1 MQEATQSTILSGAA
15 DPLAA
20 AAYRAEAW
28 AGEPFLREGEDVAVV
43 LAPGTARRRA
53 LDEAQFEIEAGRRTP
68 SPQWKVRFG
77 LLLGL
82 ERVLAEPEP
91 KTKAGTALRRHQI
104 DALAG
109 MLTELIAALQRS
121 EENGNGHSL
130 VEVIDEIDDEDDFDG
145 DVDETSDE
153 DVLEEP
159 LTPEEDPGA
168 VRRYRFRHPTASGK
182 TIAAAGF
189 VEAARTL
196 GVLILTHRRLLVSQF
211 DRDLKTEG
219 YGDRYTEAVTSGHQP
234 AIPNPLTIQTYAWF
248 ARHVGSISRDAYQL
262 VICDEAHTAL
272 GEKTSA
278 AIRSFPEPIYIG
290 MTATEELIAKQ
301 VSDVF
306 PASVDDLPLQ
316 DAARRGLIAPLRDLR
331 VPPVAAINS
340 VPIVG
345 GDFDQEIL
353 AKTLDHQAL
362 NQAAASLY
370 RDRFDNTPGIVYAAG
385 VEHAYNLAQ
394 EFRSAGLKA
403 EAVSGRTPPVKL
415 AETLAAYER
424 GEINVLI
431 NAQLLAEGW
440 NSPRATVCMHLAPT
454 ASRRVYQQRIG
465 RIMRLHPRKEAG
477 IVVDFVPKG
486 ATHNERVISLH
497 SLLDADFYREGA
509 RVTPAPRRRSQRR
522 ARRRLTPAP
531 WLVPVTPD
539 VRRRIAVIQREWQ
552 RVDPRYLDDEE
563 QRYWATIA
571 GRQIR
576 FDERASFVQKLTDG
590 RASKGALET
599 FLSTAA
605 AENPNRRLRMMALQ
619 DRVSMRVERAD
630 FDDLVTLVT
639 QAPTWE
645 KERLHGIRVLLRAIA
660 EGKPDAPDQILER
673 WTWRLARATRKV
685 QDRRASTEYPEAKRL
700 LGALANSRGH
710 RHEENASRLVK
721 LAKEQPLQVGAALLA
736 SAEGYTPRAT
746 KLIEEAREQI
756 GEIHEVAQAL
766 SDNLPAPKQQ
776 AARSRRKRRRKKKG
790 ATPEAAVATEGGETT
805 AAEGDAPA
813 KPKRRRRRRK
823 PAAAPGEATTQP
835 SGETES

>member
-1 MQEATQSTILSGAA
+1 MQEAIQQPTSSTLEAT
-15 DPLAA
+15 DPIVAA
-20 AAYRAEAW
+20 ALRAEAW
-28 AGEPFLREGEDVAVV
+28 AGEPFLREGEDPAQA
-43 LAPGTARRRA
+43 LGEGTARRRA
-53 LDEAQFEIEAGRRTP
+53 LDEAIAELDAGRASP
-68 SPQWKVRFG
+68 SPQWKVRYG

-82 ERVLAEPEP
+82 ERVLAEEEP
-91 KTKAGTALRRHQI
+91 RTAAGTALRRHQV

-109 MLTELIAALQRS
+109 MLTELIAASQRYD
-121 EENGNGHSL
+121 EANGNGNGHTATAEEL
-130 VEVIDEIDDEDDFDG
+130 ELQQVEDED
-145 DVDETSDE
+145 E
-153 DVLEEP
+153 DSTLVVAVADAELPEEP
-159 LTPEEDPGA
+159 DQHDPGA

-211 DRDLKTEG
+211 TGDLTTEG
-219 YGDRYTEAVTSGHQP
+219 YGKRLTDVITRDSRSAKQ
-234 AIPNPLTIQTYAWF
+234 APLTIQTYAWF
-248 ARHVGSISRDAYQL
+248 ARHVDSIDRDAYQL

-290 MTATEELIAKQ
+290 MTATEQLIAKQ

-331 VPPVAAINS
+331 VPPVAAINA

-362 NQAAASLY
+362 NQAAAGMY

-385 VEHAYNLAQ
+385 VDHAYNLAK
-394 EFRSAGLKA
+394 EFRAAGLKA
-403 EAVSGRTPPVKL
+403 EAVSGRTPPVRL

-486 ATHNERVISLH
+486 ATHNERVVSLH

-539 VRRRIAVIQREWQ
+539 VRRRINVIQREWQ
-552 RVDPRYLDDEE
+552 RIDPKYLDEDE

-576 FDERASFVQKLTDG
+576 FDERASFVQKLTD
-590 RASKGALET
+590 RSASKAALEQ
-599 FLSTAA
+599 FLTTAA

-645 KERLHGIRVLLRAIA
+645 KERLPGIRTLLRAIG
-660 EGKPDAPDQILER
+660 EEKPDAPEQILAR

-685 QDRRASTEYPEAKRL
+685 QDRRASAEYPEAKRL

-710 RHEENASRLVK
+710 RHEENAAKLVQAA
-721 LAKEQPLQVGAALLA
+721 LELPLPVGAALLA

-746 KLIEEAREQI
+746 KLIDEARERLGSIQ
-756 GEIHEVAQAL
+756 EVALAL
-766 SDNLPAPKQQ
+766 AENLPAPKQGSG
-776 AARSRRKRRRKKKG
+776 RSRR
-790 ATPEAAVATEGGETT
+790 
-805 AAEGDAPA
+805 
-813 KPKRRRRRRK
+813 RRRRRRK
-823 PAAAPGEATTQP
+823 GNGANAAAAKSQKAKQNGTADEKPEQPAEAEVAPAAK
-835 SGETES
+835 SD

>member
-1 MQEATQSTILSGAA
+1 MQEAIQQPTSSLEAA
-15 DPLAA
+15 DPVVAA
-20 AAYRAEAW
+20 ALRAEAW
-28 AGEPFLREGEDVAVV
+28 AGEPFIREGEDPAEA
-43 LAPGTARRRA
+43 LGEGTARRRA
-53 LDEAQFEIEAGRRTP
+53 LDDAIAEMDAGLTAP
-68 SPQWKVRFG
+68 STKWKVRYG

-91 KTKAGTALRRHQI
+91 RTAAGTALRRHQV

-109 MLTELIAALQRS
+109 MLTELIAASQRYD
-121 EENGNGHSL
+121 EAAANGNGNGNGQAATAEEL
-130 VEVIDEIDDEDDFDG
+130 EQQEVEDED
-145 DVDETSDE
+145 E
-153 DVLEEP
+153 DSTLVVEIANAELPEEP
-159 LTPEEDPGA
+159 EPDDPGA

-211 DRDLKTEG
+211 TRDLTTEG
-219 YGDRYTEAVTSGHQP
+219 YGKRLTDVITSDSRSARQ
-234 AIPNPLTIQTYAWF
+234 APLTIQTYAWF
-248 ARHVGSISRDAYQL
+248 ARHVDSIDRDAYQL

-290 MTATEELIAKQ
+290 MTATEQLIAKQ

-331 VPPVAAINS
+331 VPPVTAINA

-362 NQAAASLY
+362 NQAAAGMY

-385 VEHAYNLAQ
+385 VEHAYNLAK
-394 EFRSAGLKA
+394 EFRAAGLKA
-403 EAVSGRTPPVKL
+403 EAVSGRTPPVRL

-440 NSPRATVCMHLAPT
+440 NSPRATVCFHLAPT

-486 ATHNERVISLH
+486 ATHNERVVSLH

-539 VRRRIAVIQREWQ
+539 VRRRINVIQREWQ
-552 RVDPRYLDDEE
+552 RIDPKYLDEDE

-576 FDERASFVQKLTDG
+576 FDERASFVQKLTD
-590 RASKGALET
+590 RSASKVALEQ
-599 FLSTAA
+599 FLTTAA

-645 KERLHGIRVLLRAIA
+645 KERLPGIRTLLRAIG
-660 EGKPDAPDQILER
+660 EEKPDAPEQILAR

-685 QDRRASTEYPEAKRL
+685 QDRRASAEYPEAKRL

-710 RHEENASRLVK
+710 RHEENAAKLVQAA
-721 LAKEQPLQVGAALLA
+721 LELPLPVGAALLA

-746 KLIEEAREQI
+746 KLIDDARERLGTIQ
-756 GEIHEVAQAL
+756 EVALAL
-766 SDNLPAPKQQ
+766 AENLPAPKQGGG
-776 AARSRRKRRRKKKG
+776 RSRR
-790 ATPEAAVATEGGETT
+790 
-805 AAEGDAPA
+805 
-813 KPKRRRRRRK
+813 RRRRRRK
-823 PAAAPGEATTQP
+823 GGGAAAKNAAQKQNG
-835 SGETES
+835 SGESKPEPDDRPAGKAEEIASP